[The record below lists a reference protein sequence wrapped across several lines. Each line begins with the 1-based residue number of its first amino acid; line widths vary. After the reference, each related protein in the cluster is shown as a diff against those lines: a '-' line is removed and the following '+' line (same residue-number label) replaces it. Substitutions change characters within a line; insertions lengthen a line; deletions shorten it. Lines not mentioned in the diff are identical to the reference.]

1 VAAAL
6 LDSREICRA
15 LLTATTAYAT
25 YALAADERRGDLPA
39 RSTPEAAELALWL
52 REIVLAADRDLYERV
67 YRGWGAVGFRHPV
80 AGYVCGLFPKAEGR
94 VELLFEHG
102 VELADP
108 AGMLRS
114 KGIRTRVMP
123 IAERDD
129 LFAQTITAY
138 VHEAIG
144 LRSSS

>member
-1 VAAAL
+1 MLSPRMSDAVTYL
-6 LDSREICRA
+6 REA
-15 LLTATTAYAT
+15 H
-25 YALAADERRGDLPA
+25 
-39 RSTPEAAELALWL
+39 PEAAELALWL